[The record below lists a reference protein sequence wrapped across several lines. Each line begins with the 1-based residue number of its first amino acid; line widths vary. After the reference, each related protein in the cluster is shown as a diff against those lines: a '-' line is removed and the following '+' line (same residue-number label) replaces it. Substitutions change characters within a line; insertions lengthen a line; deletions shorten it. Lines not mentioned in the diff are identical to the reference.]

1 MRIMVEMGDI
11 EQLYI
16 EVGHY
21 CDTFFLNCHFMNSF

>member
-16 EVGHY
+16 EGEYY
-21 CDTFFLNCHFMNSF
+21 CDTFFLVCSD